1 MKNFTGKLSDREVG
15 RFLLPL
21 FVSTV
26 FSNGYSMVNAAVSGR
41 FLTPGALAVIVACGS
56 CLSMESYLYVS
67 MTTGF
72 GFFINRCIGSGDIK
86 RQRESLWGSLWLCL
100 CMIILGIF
108 LSGLADMVMTLAN
121 IPDYMREDARPYMR
135 VILFG
140 GGFWALENLLVQ
152 VAEALGESRVP
163 AFLSM
168 MSVVVQTCVMVLL
181 IVQGGL
187 GVEAS
192 ALAVLMNHLWMAAL
206 LFLWVLR
213 QPVGRKLL
221 TSPCLP
227 ARSVWSELLQNGC
240 SKSFMMMIIGLGAFL
255 FQRRINTLPE
265 DILTGYSY
273 GQVPVNFLMSSLG
286 AFAVTAGLI
295 TGQNRGRDRIREAD
309 RWNQKLLAA
318 SIILCVIYIVSVL
331 MFAPVI
337 IRFLSG
343 AELSET
349 SLQAGSRILRIQI
362 CALPLVSCYIIMRN
376 SLQSMGVYR
385 ALPLL
390 GGLEAAVCL
399 IFAWGLMPQYGY
411 TAVCWCAAFK
421 WGIPAVTG
429 VLIYRRCLRNEIAE

>member
-1 MKNFTGKLSDREVG
+1 MKGFAGKLSNREVG

-26 FSNGYSMVNAAVSGR
+26 FRNGYTMVNAAVSGR

-72 GFFINRCIGSGDIK
+72 GFFINRCIGSGDIR

-100 CMIILGIF
+100 CMIILGMF
-108 LSGLADMVMTLAN
+108 LSRLADMVMTLAN
-121 IPDYMREDARPYMR
+121 IPDYMCEEARPYMR

-152 VAEALGESRVP
+152 VAEALGESRIP
-163 AFLSM
+163 AVLSM
-168 MSVVVQTCVMVLL
+168 MSVVVQTCVMVL
-181 IVQGGL
+181 IIHGGL

-192 ALAVLMNHLWMAAL
+192 ALAVLINHIWVAAL
-206 LFLWVLR
+206 LFFWVFR
-213 QPVGRKLL
+213 QPVGKKLL

-227 ARSVWSELLQNGC
+227 KGPVWSELLKNGC
-240 SKSFMMMIIGLGAFL
+240 SKSFMMIMIGLGAFL
-255 FQRRINTLPE
+255 FHRGINTLPE
-265 DILTGYSY
+265 EILIGYSY
-273 GQVPVNFLMSSLG
+273 GQVPVDFLMSSLG

-295 TGQNRGRDRIREAD
+295 TGQNRGSDRIGEAD
-309 RWNQKLLAA
+309 RWNQKLLIV
-318 SIILCVIYIVSVL
+318 STVLCAVYIVGVL
-331 MFAPVI
+331 AFAPAM

-343 AELSET
+343 TELSGM
-349 SLQAGSRILRIQI
+349 SLVAGSRILRIQI

-390 GGLEAAVCL
+390 GGLEAAICL
-399 IFAWGLMPQYGY
+399 IFAWVLMPRYGY
-411 TAVCWCAAFK
+411 TVVCWSAAVK
-421 WGIPAVTG
+421 WGIPAVIG
-429 VLIYRRCLRNEIAE
+429 VLIYRKCLKNEMAE